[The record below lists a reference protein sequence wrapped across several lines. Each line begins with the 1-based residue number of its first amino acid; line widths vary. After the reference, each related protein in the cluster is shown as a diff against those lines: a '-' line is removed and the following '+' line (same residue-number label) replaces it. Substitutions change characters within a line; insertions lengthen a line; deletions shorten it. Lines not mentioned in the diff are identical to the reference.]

1 MYIHELKVVVV
12 VVIPRV
18 QVASRTGSPARRRE
32 RCMEEECMV
41 HSSLSYCTGLDCTI
55 ETYDGCCRPLW
66 WEDLNLPADV
76 FPAGLEKSTWV
87 PTR

>member
-12 VVIPRV
+12 IPRA
-18 QVASRTGSPARRRE
+18 QVASRTGSPTRRRE
-32 RCMEEECMV
+32 RCMEEEECMV

-55 ETYDGCCRPLW
+55 AMYDGCCCPLW

-76 FPAGLEKSTWV
+76 FPAGLEKST
-87 PTR
+87 